1 MAFSFVTAQVIALLF
16 TTGSIVQVAVED
28 SAPPHRFELENS
40 DTGVTSLAEK
50 LAPFRD
56 MKREPF
62 FCIGVAP
69 GAKFDG
75 VLAKE
80 MMSAPIRRF
89 VLAQPM
95 YQLFAKTEGLNPND
109 EQTLLLACRRQFP
122 KEKRAI

>member
-1 MAFSFVTAQVIALLF
+1 MAFSFASAQVIALLF
-16 TTGSIVQVAVED
+16 TTGGVVHVAVED

-40 DTGVTSLAEK
+40 DAGATSLAGK
-50 LAPFRD
+50 LAPLRD

-69 GAKFDG
+69 GAKFNG
-75 VLAKE
+75 VLAEE

-109 EQTLLLACRRQFP
+109 EQTLLLACRKQFP